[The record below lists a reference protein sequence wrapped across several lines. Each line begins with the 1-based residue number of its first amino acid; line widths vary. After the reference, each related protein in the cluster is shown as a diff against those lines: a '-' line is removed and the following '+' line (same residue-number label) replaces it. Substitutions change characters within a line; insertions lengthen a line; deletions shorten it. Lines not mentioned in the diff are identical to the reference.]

1 MIILIGACGT
11 VLFLRMNNGFTKKI
25 ESANVSKR
33 IAQTDYQSDPQ
44 SGYARLSDEEKS
56 IYAIL
61 VQSTDNFES
70 HIDLNG
76 LNITVDGL
84 TRIWQAFYQ
93 DNPQYF
99 WFNSYSYEYDPGS
112 NIINSMDL
120 SYTCDK
126 ATRDQKQS
134 EIDKKVAAIEAQI
147 PEDADEYTVVKT
159 VHDLIISE
167 TKYGYASADNQ
178 NIASVFIDGE
188 SVCAGYS
195 KAMEYILKD
204 MGLFCTVVD
213 GQAKDRG
220 AHEWNLVKMN
230 DQYYYVDVT
239 WDDPGFADADDHEN
253 CIEYTFFGIT
263 TDELLINHT
272 IDDPLGGIAQCTA
285 TENNYFVHEG
295 KLFGADGMRDFI
307 TGLKQSIAR
316 GDKDY
321 CARFSSSDLLDTAVL
336 TMSNTDLSGYTTV
349 SYIRHDDMGVITVL
363 LN

>member
-188 SVCAGYS
+188 SVCVGYS

-253 CIEYTFFGIT
+253 CI
-263 TDELLINHT
+263 
-272 IDDPLGGIAQCTA
+272 
-285 TENNYFVHEG
+285 
-295 KLFGADGMRDFI
+295 
-307 TGLKQSIAR
+307 
-316 GDKDY
+316 
-321 CARFSSSDLLDTAVL
+321 
-336 TMSNTDLSGYTTV
+336 
-349 SYIRHDDMGVITVL
+349 
-363 LN
+363 